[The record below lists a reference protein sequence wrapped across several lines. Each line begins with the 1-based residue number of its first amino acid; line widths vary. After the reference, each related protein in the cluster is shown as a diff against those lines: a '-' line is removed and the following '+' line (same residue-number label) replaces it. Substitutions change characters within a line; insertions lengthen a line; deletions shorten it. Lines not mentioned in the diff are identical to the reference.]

1 MPIKSD
7 HQSQR
12 QYFELKHIH
21 GIFIEHAMIRILKVH
36 PNSVVWS
43 YNILLIFRNKMNS
56 IIYTFPANTSE
67 LFLFHINCTH
77 INYIC
82 YVHKIWMLNSIFLD
96 HGSSNKIDLPVTLFI
111 NISAALSMCVNH
123 DHTHSIEKNH
133 SRRKRHRQCKQTQ
146 MLIQKTV
153 SQKKLDIPNTYYILN
168 MF

>member
-133 SRRKRHRQCKQTQ
+133 SRRKKETQTMQ
-146 MLIQKTV
+146 ANTDANSEDCL
-153 SQKKLDIPNTYYILN
+153 SKKLYIYLIHTI
-168 MF
+168 F